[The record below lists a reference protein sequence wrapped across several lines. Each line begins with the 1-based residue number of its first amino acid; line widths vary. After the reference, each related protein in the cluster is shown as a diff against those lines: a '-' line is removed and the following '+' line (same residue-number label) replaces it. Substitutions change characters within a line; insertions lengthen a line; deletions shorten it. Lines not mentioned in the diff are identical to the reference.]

1 MLTTSTRPLK
11 PGAGRADIVR
21 MAGTSMNDTGDREA
35 RTPERAQDIPKIA
48 DRLEQIRARVRDGG
62 YATDAV
68 LRATARAILE
78 RGDV

>member
-1 MLTTSTRPLK
+1 
-11 PGAGRADIVR
+11 
-21 MAGTSMNDTGDREA
+21 MNDTGDREA

>member
-1 MLTTSTRPLK
+1 
-11 PGAGRADIVR
+11 
-21 MAGTSMNDTGDREA
+21 MNETGDREA
-35 RTPERAQDIPKIA
+35 RTLERAQDIPKTA
-48 DRLEQIRARVRDGG
+48 ERLEQIRGRVREGG